1 MARVAARVTDKRV
14 LKLIRAFLESG
25 VMEGGLVSPVDEGT
39 PQGGPLSPLL
49 SNLVLDDLDK
59 ELTRRGHR
67 FCRYAVGCSHVSG
80 LLTRRLWPLALMK
93 SADRIPNHL
102 NAHEALGPR
111 GFLRSPVRPVC
122 HHVSPPL
129 HSPLTSVMQP
139 AERDLGYMAG
149 AT

>member
-1 MARVAARVTDKRV
+1 MPLRGRVQPCVR
-14 LKLIRAFLESG
+14 
-25 VMEGGLVSPVDEGT
+25 PVDAA
-39 PQGGPLSPLL
+39 PM
-49 SNLVLDDLDK
+49 
-59 ELTRRGHR
+59 
-67 FCRYAVGCSHVSG
+67 
-80 LLTRRLWPLALMK
+80 ALMK

-102 NAHEALGPR
+102 SAHEALGPR